1 MKDSTRQMEQ
11 LGSFGGV
18 DISPRPLFWVCSLL
32 SIVAVDEDEEEDVRA
47 AWRRE
52 GGSHKAGGGAGE
64 VRRINVVYF
73 LSRGGR
79 TDHPHL
85 FRVNHLH
92 RAGVRL
98 RDVKRWLSELR
109 GKDMPDNF
117 SWSYKRKYK
126 AGYIWQDLMDD
137 DLITPISD
145 NEFVLKGCDVRGAP
159 PPCAEAPKEKSFSLG
174 HEKKLIDSTEEK
186 AACGRKQ
193 VEEVLQVT
201 ASNSGECSLKTS
213 PSTDHDLPVGE
224 GEAASRTVPFKVDLS
239 QGLHE
244 EKHQQQQQQE
254 AVVKGVSKA
263 VVARAVLAEEQV
275 QGAAGVRAQRM
286 RVAKMLHSLLTCG
299 TADTDE
305 AALHPVLRQR
315 AGAGAGDDWPR
326 TPVCPGMDGCG
337 LRVGKKVKVRRG
349 GKDKAKPKRD
359 GGDAHR
365 PASLPR
371 CSQCGKEFKPHELHS
386 HMQSCRGLREKMR
399 SSTSARTSSSVDRNR
414 SSAARH
420 EHRRAGRG
428 AAAGDTPA
436 LFLTGS

>member
-1 MKDSTRQMEQ
+1 
-11 LGSFGGV
+11 
-18 DISPRPLFWVCSLL
+18 
-32 SIVAVDEDEEEDVRA
+32 
-47 AWRRE
+47 
-52 GGSHKAGGGAGE
+52 
-64 VRRINVVYF
+64 
-73 LSRGGR
+73 
-79 TDHPHL
+79 
-85 FRVNHLH
+85 
-92 RAGVRL
+92 
-98 RDVKRWLSELR
+98 
-109 GKDMPDNF
+109 MPDNF

-159 PPCAEAPKEKSFSLG
+159 PLCAEAPKEKSFPLG
-174 HEKKLIDSTEEK
+174 DEKKVIDSTEEK

-193 VEEVLQVT
+193 VEEVLQAT
-201 ASNSGECSLKTS
+201 APNSDECSLKTS
-213 PSTDHDLPVGE
+213 TPSTDHDLPVGE
-224 GEAASRTVPFKVDLS
+224 GEAASRTVPSKVDLT

-244 EKHQQQQQQE
+244 EKQRQRQE

-263 VVARAVLAEEQV
+263 VVARAVPAEEQV
-275 QGAAGVRAQRM
+275 QEAAGVRARRM
-286 RVAKMLHSLLTCG
+286 PVAKILYNLLTCG

-305 AALHPVLRQR
+305 AALQPVLRQR
-315 AGAGAGDDWPR
+315 AGAGAGDDRPR
-326 TPVCPGMDGCG
+326 TPVCPGMNMCG
-337 LRVGKKVKVRRG
+337 LRVGKKVKLRSG

-365 PASLPR
+365 RPPSLPR

-420 EHRRAGRG
+420 EHRRADSG
-428 AAAGDTPA
+428 AAAGDDTPA